1 MKVDTNLIMSLLKIL
16 WIVQIIIYLAQLI
29 FPKRIPFGLNKT
41 LNYSILSCVT
51 LGIGIFVTGI
61 YSTTPN
67 ATCGTERFNPITLL
81 TFYGSV
87 VSLFIFLIVYAF
99 NKVGVILKSIV

>member
-1 MKVDTNLIMSLLKIL
+1 MKVDTNFLLSLLKIL

-51 LGIGIFVTGI
+51 LGIGIFLVGI

-67 ATCGTERFNPITLL
+67 ATCGTERFNPIMLL
-81 TFYGSV
+81 SIYGSIG
-87 VSLFIFLIVYAF
+87 SAIIFLIASGF
-99 NKVGVILKSIV
+99 KKIGAILKATV

>member
-1 MKVDTNLIMSLLKIL
+1 MKVDTNFLLSLLKIL
-16 WIVQIIIYLAQLI
+16 WIAQIIIYLAQLI

-51 LGIGIFVTGI
+51 LGIGIFLVGI

-67 ATCGTERFNPITLL
+67 ATCGTERFNPIILL
-81 TFYGSV
+81 SIYGSIG
-87 VSLFIFLIVYAF
+87 SLFIFIIASVLQ
-99 NKVGVILKSIV
+99 KVRLILKEKV